1 MKSFGLIMAAFCV
14 LFLAMPGPSFSSQF
28 SGLPVTE
35 IVIQDDEG
43 RPWPRAEQIM
53 PLLNVRPGDTFS
65 SETIGTGIS
74 YLYLKGLFKDIRVD
88 GFPANGGVK
97 LVYTLV
103 PITVV
108 DKVVI
113 KGNHAL
119 SASTIRDAI
128 PGVEGKEL
136 HEDKFPQ
143 YRTAIAT
150 LYQTEGYYDATMDF
164 RQEKLS
170 VPHRVALRIDI
181 HEPRPMVIAAL
192 VFSGNTVF
200 TEWQLDRMM
209 KSEVGKPLRSD
220 VLLDADLAAILEKYT
235 EAGYPAAKPGPVDI
249 SFRDG
254 KAFVRVYV
262 AEGPKVTVRF
272 SGNHAMG
279 MGDSTLRKQ
288 VLVWSEHDISDA
300 IIDSSADKIKNL
312 YKDDGYE
319 NVTVTVKKTER
330 PGSLDLAFDVREGPR
345 ITVKNI
351 IIRGNLNFSTKQIKA
366 ELSLHESGW
375 FTSSPYREDLLD
387 KDVEYIHDR
396 YVREGFL
403 NASVK
408 KKVGYAD
415 NGVKALIEIDI
426 DEGPQTRVGQMT
438 FEGNTAYSAA
448 QLLGMLSLKPGAP
461 YNEQLADEDRYRILS
476 AYSNKGYL
484 YARVDVE
491 KKLTEESADIKYRIT
506 EDQQVR
512 IGRII
517 LRGNERTKDSVIM
530 RELLLKPGDTYDYEK
545 ILKSQQ
551 RIYQLGYFN
560 QARFEPVHPGEK
572 EYVKDMLLNI
582 EERPAGSFEFGVG
595 YGDLDHFRSFAEVS
609 YRNVWGLAHY
619 AGVRVEESNILT
631 RAILNYQ
638 HPWFFGYDMQG
649 RFVLNWSD
657 TKHINSDTR
666 EIYYQTREN
675 SASYGVEKK
684 LDRVKVSLTYAYE
697 NVTNYNVEPGAI
709 LSPEDVG
716 NVLVSSLS
724 PAVVWDLRDD
734 IFNPRKGAVHGIVV
748 KQAMHQLGSQADFTK
763 VSVQSSWYIPVSTG
777 IMTALSARAG
787 MATPHYET
795 AVVPLHER
803 FYLGGSTT
811 VRGYTQ
817 DSIGPS
823 SQNPDGTTTPTGG
836 SDMWLLNA
844 ELRMTPLEGF
854 GFVLFSDAGRV
865 WIDQNEQAGIR
876 VSQADQFRPP
886 ARASYGAGIRYG
898 TPVGPLRIDYGWKI
912 HRLPGESPGELHFNI
927 GHAF

>member
-1 MKSFGLIMAAFCV
+1 M
-14 LFLAMPGPSFSSQF
+14 
-28 SGLPVTE
+28 
-35 IVIQDDEG
+35 
-43 RPWPRAEQIM
+43 
-53 PLLNVRPGDTFS
+53 
-65 SETIGTGIS
+65 
-74 YLYLKGLFKDIRVD
+74 
-88 GFPANGGVK
+88 
-97 LVYTLV
+97 
-103 PITVV
+103 
-108 DKVVI
+108 
-113 KGNHAL
+113 
-119 SASTIRDAI
+119 
-128 PGVEGKEL
+128 
-136 HEDKFPQ
+136 
-143 YRTAIAT
+143 
-150 LYQTEGYYDATMDF
+150 
-164 RQEKLS
+164 
-170 VPHRVALRIDI
+170 
-181 HEPRPMVIAAL
+181 
-192 VFSGNTVF
+192 
-200 TEWQLDRMM
+200 
-209 KSEVGKPLRSD
+209 
-220 VLLDADLAAILEKYT
+220 LLDADTAAIVEKYIG
-235 EAGYPAAKPGPVDI
+235 AGYPAAKTGPVDI
-249 SFRDG
+249 SFSEG
-254 KAFVRVYV
+254 AASVRITVT
-262 AEGPKVTVRF
+262 EGPKVTVRF
-272 SGNHAMG
+272 SGNHAFS
-279 MGDSTLRKQ
+279 DSTLRKQ
-288 VLVWSEHDISDA
+288 VLVWSEHDVSDA

-312 YKDDGYE
+312 YKDDGYV
-319 NVTVTVKKTER
+319 NVTVAAQKTEA
-330 PGSLDLAFDVREGPR
+330 PGRLDLVFDVREGPR
-345 ITVKNI
+345 ITVKKI
-351 IIRGNLNFSTKQIKA
+351 TIRGNTYFKTKQIKA
-366 ELSLHESGW
+366 EMSLREYGW
-375 FTSSPYREDLLD
+375 FKSLFTSSPYREDLLY

-396 YVREGFL
+396 YVNEGFL

-408 KKVGYAD
+408 KKVDYAD

-438 FEGNTAYSAA
+438 FEGNTAYTAT

-461 YNEQLADEDRYRILS
+461 YSEQRADEDRYRILS

-491 KKLTEESADIKYRIT
+491 KNITEGSADIKYRMI

-551 RIYQLGYFN
+551 RIYHLGYFN

-572 EYVKDMLLNI
+572 EYVKDMLLSI
-582 EERPAGSFEFGVG
+582 EERPAGSFEVGVG
-595 YGDLDHFRSFAEVS
+595 YGDQDHFRSFAEVS

-619 AGVRVEESNILT
+619 AGVRLEESDILT

-649 RFVLNWSD
+649 KFVLNWSD
-657 TKHINSDTR
+657 TKHINTDTR
-666 EIYYQTREN
+666 AIYYQTRQT

-684 LDRVKVSLTYAYE
+684 LDSVKVSLTYAYE
-697 NVTNYNVEPGAI
+697 NVTNFNVEPGAI

-777 IMTALSARAG
+777 IIAALAARAG

-817 DSIGPS
+817 DAVGPS
-823 SQNPDGTTTPTGG
+823 TPNPDGTTTPTGG
-836 SDMWLLNA
+836 SSMWLLNA
-844 ELRMTPLEGF
+844 ELRITPIESF
-854 GFVLFSDAGRV
+854 GFVLFSDMGRV
-865 WIDQNEQAGIR
+865 WIDQHEQAGIT
-876 VSQADQFRPP
+876 VNQPDQFRPP

-898 TPVGPLRIDYGWKI
+898 TPIGPLRIDYGWKI
-912 HRLPGESPGELHFNI
+912 HRLPGESSGELHFNI